1 VHFARSLDHLAA
13 TDSSLQVI
21 YTFTRRQ
28 PPDWKGYRGR
38 IDQAMLMETIW
49 PAADHPLAF
58 ACGPTALVETVA
70 TYLLGLGYDR
80 ERIKTERFGPTG
92 DENHL

>member
-1 VHFARSLDHLAA
+1 
-13 TDSSLQVI
+13 
-21 YTFTRRQ
+21 
-28 PPDWKGYRGR
+28 
-38 IDQAMLMETIW
+38 MLRETIW

-70 TYLLGLGYDR
+70 TYLLSLGYDR